1 LVEPSLLL
9 GDVVDRY
16 VEALMRPLP
25 GKEGKAV
32 VGDWQCLK
40 SMVQSW
46 EGQCGQL
53 DQYGMKLTRMFA
65 NLCNAGV
72 QPQQLT
78 HSLATGPCSGMP

>member
-1 LVEPSLLL
+1 VLSCGAVLLL
-9 GDVVDRY
+9 
-16 VEALMRPLP
+16 LL
-25 GKEGKAV
+25 
-32 VGDWQCLK
+32 LLL
-40 SMVQSW
+40 QSW